1 MGQHSK
7 KVSKRI
13 PNNSKLKGLRH
24 KELDS
29 IKELFNKG
37 NTNQGYSELIKYVE
51 RHPND
56 PYGHNLLGKI
66 YIQRKQL
73 EEAKEEFEKVI
84 IAGDKNYSAG
94 YVGIAQ
100 VYRMQGNNDEA
111 RRYYELAIENDTY
124 NHRFPYIA
132 LAIIENEFGNYYR
145 ALNLLY
151 TAAEIEDTST
161 MYTAASK
168 NDAKIGI
175 VKNLLAL
182 GKIEEAEEVLA
193 SITPESKEQTR
204 LIAYGMGTVYKAKN
218 EPLKGIKELEK
229 IRNYGKKDH
238 LYYQATL
245 EESRLYQQLGDFDM
259 QYALLCELKKDNI
272 TFEGV
277 VGECLG
283 ICKLRQKDYVGAKEE
298 FKDGMAGHD
307 FNSRNLSAYY
317 YSAIQYLEGN
327 VIGAEE
333 TLKKALAAN
342 TSPSRIIYNSLI
354 RVLYDQG
361 KYEEAANY
369 INEAVKLCTPKECV
383 GFKRLGILVGKKLNK
398 PLPKK
403 DHLLYTDAQYVD
415 YSLEDAI
422 ARNIETDKRDD
433 RKSVFA
439 PGVDIGLLYEEV
451 QSGLT
456 RDNQL
461 MVTEQDEYIVP
472 HENIGYVGDEVANN
486 IKVITVPGTTQIISL
501 YPYTEPLLP
510 TRKVIEDSFA
520 KKVQGNVMIKKFN
533 ERFEK
538 FAAKSS
544 SPKND

>member
-1 MGQHSK
+1 MKRHSK
-7 KVSKRI
+7 KDRDKF

-84 IAGDKNYSAG
+84 IAGAKNYSAG

-132 LAIIENEFGNYYR
+132 LAIIENESGNYYR

-151 TAAEIEDTST
+151 TASEIKDTST
-161 MYTAASK
+161 MYTAVSK

-193 SITPESKEQTR
+193 SITPESKEQIR

-218 EPLKGIKELEK
+218 ESLKGIEELEK
-229 IRNYGKKDH
+229 VRNYGKKDH

-272 TFEGV
+272 TFEGI

-283 ICKLRQKDYVGAKEE
+283 ICRLRQKDYVGAKEA
-298 FKDGMAGHD
+298 FKDGMAGND
-307 FNSRNLSAYY
+307 FSSRNLSAYY
-317 YSAIQYLEGN
+317 YSSIQYLEGN
-327 VIGAEE
+327 ISGAEE
-333 TLKKALAAN
+333 TLKKTLAIN
-342 TSPSRIIYNSLI
+342 TSPYRVIYNSLI
-354 RVLYDQG
+354 RILYDQG
-361 KYEEAANY
+361 KYEEAASY
-369 INEAVKLCTPKECV
+369 IEEAVKLCPPKDCI

-403 DHLLYTDAQYVD
+403 NYLSYTDVQYID

-422 ARNIETDKRDD
+422 AHDIEANKRND
-433 RKSVFA
+433 RKSIFA
-439 PGVDIGLLYEEV
+439 PGIDIGLLYEEV
-451 QSGLT
+451 QSNLT

-472 HENIGYVGDEVANN
+472 HENIGYVGDEIANN

-501 YPYTEPLLP
+501 YPYTESLLP
-510 TRKVIEDSFA
+510 PRKVIEDSFT
-520 KKVQGNVMIKKFN
+520 KKVQGNAMIKKFN

-538 FAAKSS
+538 YAAKSS
-544 SPKND
+544 STKNG